1 MASKGVLNFDPIS
14 AYWDGYATNW
24 EDLIPGYDDDSSRT
38 ERTEQA
44 SQQML
49 GDLLPHQL
57 EFVNDKTTRHLGLV
71 AGFGAGK
78 SFALANKAL
87 QLCYDNPGYT
97 GILMEPSF
105 GMLRDIIIPLVE
117 QVWEPLGVQFTY
129 RKSPEPELNVICP
142 NGEVSTVLLRSFEN
156 VARIRGINAAWA
168 LVDELDTVKPALA
181 EYAFNLLIGRIRT
194 GPLPQ
199 IAVASTPEGFGFMYN
214 FFVER
219 DDESKRLIRAK
230 TTDNPYLP
238 DSYIDG
244 LRGQYPPNLLAAYLN
259 GEFVNLARTVIFSEY
274 DRMRHNT
281 TVLKPEPD
289 EAVYV
294 GCDFNIGQS
303 MQVHAVLRQERGMT
317 VMHVYKT
324 TMTKTTYELADLLQR
339 MYPNQAIQRKLY
351 VAPDAAGGA
360 AHTSST
366 QTDHQILQAKGYK
379 LICGRSNPGV
389 FDSFAHVNSLLHQ
402 DRVRVNFSA
411 APDLA
416 NAMERWA
423 LDEKSQPVKGG
434 SNDPSHLGDAFRY
447 VVYWALNGAHRSM
460 SAGPRTY

>member
-1 MASKGVLNFDPIS
+1 
-14 AYWDGYATNW
+14 
-24 EDLIPGYDDDSSRT
+24 
-38 ERTEQA
+38 
-44 SQQML
+44 
-49 GDLLPHQL
+49 
-57 EFVNDKTTRHLGLV
+57 
-71 AGFGAGK
+71 
-78 SFALANKAL
+78 
-87 QLCYDNPGYT
+87 
-97 GILMEPSF
+97 
-105 GMLRDIIIPLVE
+105 
-117 QVWEPLGVQFTY
+117 
-129 RKSPEPELNVICP
+129 
-142 NGEVSTVLLRSFEN
+142 
-156 VARIRGINAAWA
+156 
-168 LVDELDTVKPALA
+168 
-181 EYAFNLLIGRIRT
+181 
-194 GPLPQ
+194 
-199 IAVASTPEGFGFMYN
+199 
-214 FFVER
+214 
-219 DDESKRLIRAK
+219 
-230 TTDNPYLP
+230 
-238 DSYIDG
+238 
-244 LRGQYPPNLLAAYLN
+244 
-259 GEFVNLARTVIFSEY
+259 
-274 DRMRHNT
+274 
-281 TVLKPEPD
+281 
-289 EAVYV
+289 
-294 GCDFNIGQS
+294 
-303 MQVHAVLRQERGMT
+303 MT